1 MRSATMA
8 RPSKPAYHDDDAQ
21 EQASGISSIRGGGG
35 QAAWTAAMPAHM
47 DTMIQKGK
55 KQHGVNM
62 MGTGRTLQEQASGT

>member
-1 MRSATMA
+1 MMMMLRS
-8 RPSKPAYHDDDAQ
+8 RPLAYQ
-21 EQASGISSIRGGGG
+21 VLGGGGG